1 MAGPTMTGWAP
12 SSTVRTVHGTARL
25 RLLVANSMAFAKSS
39 GVDNHCFQWALS
51 TLLIASRA
59 IRLDPGGA
67 LPIQLPIQCG
77 ARARS
82 AVREQSD
89 LTQPRTARGARAQ
102 CGVRAAGEVP
112 MLPSG
117 MYISDLNID
126 YVSEFR
132 VRVCAKIRSVGI
144 F

>member
-1 MAGPTMTGWAP
+1 MLIGWLEVASIKRRWFGGGGGPG
-12 SSTVRTVHGTARL
+12 
-25 RLLVANSMAFAKSS
+25 
-39 GVDNHCFQWALS
+39 
-51 TLLIASRA
+51 A

-77 ARARS
+77 SRARR

-132 VRVCAKIRSVGI
+132 VRACAKIRSVGI